1 MMNKL
6 NLTLW
11 KIKMI
16 TINIPYSIIVTSE
29 DLCEEVWIN
38 ERTVN
43 EWVVDWDDT
52 ATIEITSDNV
62 WILDYLIDYLV

>member
-1 MMNKL
+1 
-6 NLTLW
+6 
-11 KIKMI
+11 MI